1 MQLWKT
7 HARRI
12 AALVCTLAMTACL
25 LPSAAFAT
33 GAEPA
38 AQPGATQSEPADTTE
53 VTTEEK
59 TKVETEVNTEVE
71 TEANTEVKTEANT
84 EENTEEKTEVETEES
99 TEANTEEKTEVET
112 EESTEVKTE
121 ESTEAKTE
129 ENTETNTEDK
139 TEESTADETEPDSVP
154 AEITLNSLTA
164 ATTKEGK
171 TGPDTNEVFF
181 YILKPSLATGL
192 TGNVEDYYF
201 LVKGG
206 KASEDA
212 KTFAFGQAEQDTSE
226 EANITKYV
234 GSWPTDKKPG
244 EGWVAG
250 TSEYVGNGSTW
261 KINENGEVEEFS
273 LKLGDETYD
282 STYYEI
288 RWSKFSRVQTV
299 DKEGYQDTYHMDGIL
314 YKKTLVEDAVN
325 KIQPKKVGLMFP
337 LTDDG
342 KQGRGPA
349 TFTFTLSRL
358 PGEGEEATDENDFA
372 PVKMTATVNS
382 LGEAAA
388 ITLADENDAKQKLL
402 PGNYKIEEDLE
413 GKNADIWAV
422 PDTITFTVSTDGT
435 ITRTSSDAVIKN
447 KLAQYGL
454 YYDKNLGTDTSADA
468 SNMPDNQTSAIYYN
482 SMVTVSDTVPM
493 RAGYWFK
500 GWNTQ
505 PDGSG
510 MPYKGGQQTQIKGN
524 VTLYAQWEPMYKF
537 TLQPANMTIYV
548 GGSGDAYGGIVDEN
562 GTVASNANSLPEPG
576 FYFTFGDDLNTAL
589 NEALGLENSTTAVD
603 LSKYVTVTAQ
613 TTDNQTRSWKLTRYG
628 SEGETA
634 SSTAVVGDDSIE
646 RFVYKIDPPEKQD
659 PIRVQIK
666 KGDTVVTSDSFEPS
680 EALYAEYDVSL
691 YTGGV
696 DPNTIMM
703 EIKVD
708 GSDSTDGQEHIFRCQ
723 YDAEGSAL
731 GKLTVRHASKDAPT
745 TTAAV
750 GEDALAEK
758 IERDPRNFHVQI
770 DDQQN
775 VYLNETNDGTD
786 EGGITVAHE
795 DVSLLADTLVGGDNY
810 EFMLALYEKA
820 QTEAGFARANVDSA
834 YLDLVDAS
842 NGNAWLTAEGK
853 VKVFW
858 PYRNGMNQ
866 NSTLKLYHFE
876 GLDRNMTTEDLPGQI
891 ELTEAA
897 PVPFTQDEHG
907 ITFETDSFSPFVLV
921 CDTTPAP
928 QPSTGGGSSDK
939 GSSQS
944 STVTVTATAPT
955 PTPAPAAKPA
965 AAATVIPQTG
975 DDMPVGLLAGL
986 AVVAAGGLAALLVL
1000 RKRRGDR

>member
-33 GAEPA
+33 GTEPA
-38 AQPGATQSEPADTTE
+38 AQPGAAQGETADNAADTAKDTPQNKPE
-53 VTTEEK
+53 DNAGDK
-59 TKVETEVNTEVE
+59 TVNTA
-71 TEANTEVKTEANT
+71 TDNTGDKTASTATDSAGDKTANTAT
-84 EENTEEKTEVETEES
+84 
-99 TEANTEEKTEVET
+99 
-112 EESTEVKTE
+112 
-121 ESTEAKTE
+121 
-129 ENTETNTEDK
+129 DK
-139 TEESTADETEPDSVP
+139 TGDTNEDTTGTQGGPDGAPVATA
-154 AEITLNSLTA
+154 LNSLA
-164 ATTKEGK
+164 AAPMARQGTDGM
-171 TGPDTNEVFF
+171 DTDEVFF

-192 TGNVEDYYF
+192 TENVNDYYF
-201 LVKGG
+201 LVRGG
-206 KASEDA
+206 KVSQKGIAEYSGDEHDGQGITNYNNEATIKAYVED
-212 KTFAFGQAEQDTSE
+212 
-226 EANITKYV
+226 
-234 GSWPTDKKPG
+234 WPTDKKPG
-244 EGWVAG
+244 EGWVTG
-250 TSEYVGNGSTW
+250 TSTCVGKKSTW
-261 KINENGEVEEFS
+261 TINQEGEVTEFS
-273 LKLGDETYD
+273 LVLGDKTYT
-282 STYYEI
+282 SERYEI
-288 RWSKFSRVQTV
+288 RWSKFSHAQTSPDV
-299 DKEGYQDTYHMDGIL
+299 PDHRHTYHMDGIL
-314 YKKTLVEDAVN
+314 YEKTLVEDAVN

-337 LTDDG
+337 LTDEG
-342 KQGRGPA
+342 KQGGGPA

-1000 RKRRGDR
+1000 RKRRDDR